1 MGVSLDR
8 DYCII
13 DGARSKVTTGDTL
26 EIINPFTEQIAGEV
40 PMAGQAEVDK
50 AVAAARAAFDH
61 GAWPRLTL
69 DERSAVVLRACDVLE
84 SQVDDI
90 AHVVTTEMGSPL
102 AKSRRAL
109 VAPALSVA
117 RGMVAAAALVPLE
130 VRRTGMAGEA
140 IVQRRPVGVVGA
152 IAPWNGPFAVAMA
165 KIVPAILTG
174 CTVVFKPAPETP
186 ADVYWLVEALQQAGL
201 PNGVVNLVPGGR
213 DVGEAIVGHPDVNA
227 ISFTGSTSAGR
238 MIGAVCGQQLK
249 RVQLELGGKSAGIVL
264 ADADLDAATPAISA
278 GAFGNSGQVC
288 ASLSRILVARP
299 LHDEVVERLAA
310 RADAFRLGDPLD
322 AQTQF
327 GPLVSEAHRRRVET
341 YIEIGV
347 SEGATLVTGGN
358 RPQEFEHGWFVR
370 PAVFSGVD
378 NNMKIAQEEIF
389 GPVVAVIPFDTEE
402 EAVAIANDSPY
413 GLHGAVFTADQE
425 RALAVAEQVD
435 TGTFSVNGFV
445 INPDAPF
452 GGVKNSGVGREFGI
466 EGIEAC
472 LEYKTINLGQ
482 VTG

>member
-1 MGVSLDR
+1 VSVTLHR

-13 DGARSKVTTGDTL
+13 DGVRSKVSSGDTL
-26 EIINPFTEQIAGEV
+26 TIVNPFTEQAAGAV
-40 PMAGQAEVDK
+40 PMAGPHEVGE

-61 GAWPRLTL
+61 GPWPRLPL
-69 DERSAVVLRACDVLE
+69 SERSAIVLHACDILE

-90 AHVVTTEMGSPL
+90 AHVVTAEMGSPL

-109 VAPALSVA
+109 VAPALGVA
-117 RGMVAAAALVPLE
+117 RGMVAAVARVPME
-130 VRRTGMAGEA
+130 ERRTGMAGEA
-140 IVQRRPVGVVGA
+140 IVQRRPLGVVGA
-152 IAPWNGPFAVAMA
+152 IAPWNGPFAVAVA

-186 ADVYWLVEALQQAGL
+186 LDVYWLVEALQEAGL

-213 DVGEAIVGHPDVNA
+213 DVGEAIVGHPGVNA
-227 ISFTGSTSAGR
+227 VTFTGSTAAGR

-264 ADADLDAATPAISA
+264 GDADLDAATPAISA

-310 RADAFRLGDPLD
+310 RADAFRLGDPMD
-322 AQTQF
+322 SQTQF

-341 YIEIGV
+341 YIGIGE
-347 SEGATLVTGGN
+347 SEGATLVTGGK
-358 RPQEFEHGWFVR
+358 RPPELEHGWFLQ

-378 NNMKIAQEEIF
+378 NAMKIAQEEIF

-402 EAVAIANDSPY
+402 EAVVIANDSPY

-425 RALAVAEQVD
+425 RALAVAEQVE
-435 TGTFSVNGFV
+435 TGTFSINGFV

-452 GGVKNSGVGREFGI
+452 GGVKSSGVGREFGI

-472 LEYKTINLGQ
+472 LEFKTINLGQ
-482 VTG
+482 SAG